1 MTKSFTRELILENSD
16 AIDELIID
24 KLTSFFNSSIT
35 SLKKSISKKKYML
48 QKSLISDKIDERIFI
63 YSNNFLGKRARQ
75 EKISTNIFKKTKWK
89 IALHPN
95 TQKKEIGKGYS
106 RKKTMEIN

>member
-35 SLKKSISKKKYML
+35 SLKKSISKKVYAT
-48 QKSLISDKIDERIFI
+48 KIF
-63 YSNNFLGKRARQ
+63 NKR
-75 EKISTNIFKKTKWK
+75 
-89 IALHPN
+89 
-95 TQKKEIGKGYS
+95 
-106 RKKTMEIN
+106 